1 MASRTEDQ
9 MISEK
14 IAPVLVARTLGPF
27 DLVVIFVAIVLFI
40 INSAG
45 LQFAGPSVFIFWIV
59 AFATFLV
66 TGAFVTAQLGQDV
79 SGRGLPVRLD
89 PQGARPVLGL
99 LRGLRCLVAGAD
111 RDGASGILV
120 ANFLQAG
127 RVREPAI
134 LTKNWEVGI
143 VVLLVLWFS
152 AAMSL
157 LRMRL
162 TQNYVNVQFFLYAAA
177 IFVIGLAGV
186 VWLLKGNAV
195 VDVLLDRLEPF
206 QGDKLAFGIPAN
218 LTFFSFAIL
227 ALLGIETPMNMGVE
241 VHGGEKAIRTYLL
254 WGCAIVIAAYLWT
267 TWGNMVVIKA
277 GGANGVTGGAQA
289 VGVAIGEW
297 AGVAVALILAWVF
310 ITATVVY
317 NYAFARLLFVSG
329 LEKRLPHQFGKV
341 NKNKVPANAVILQ
354 TVIATIITILV
365 FFGLGGDDY
374 NKPFFGLYAG
384 LTIVWCISTALLF
397 LGHLLREAGQ
407 PGALRAG
414 ASHPG
419 GVALRLRYR
428 GHDREPAGGS
438 LHLHRFLVPGG
449 LPHAGRMEHVDDLGN
464 AVLRDHGDRDL
475 FHLSIDEEGEDGRAT
490 PRRECRAA
498 GDQVGSSL
506 RLIEERPRAV
516 APGERRS
523 SPGGR
528 PLSTATGAPPRSL
541 RAPDRRRPR
550 LRRGGRP

>member
-59 AFATFLV
+59 AFATFLI
-66 TGAFVTAQLGQDV
+66 TGAFVTAQLGRMFPEEGSLYV
-79 SGRGLPVRLD
+79 WTHK
-89 PQGARPVLGL
+89 VLGPFW
-99 LRGLRCLVAGAD
+99 GFFAGFVAWWPGPIVMVASGTLVAAFIG
-111 RDGASGILV
+111 
-120 ANFLQAG
+120 QAAAFG
-127 RVREPAI
+127 DHAI
-134 LTKNWEVGI
+134 LTKNWEIGI

-162 TQNYVNVQFFLYAAA
+162 TQNYVNVQFFFYAAA

-186 VWLLKGNAV
+186 VWLLKGNPSSTSFSTGWN
-195 VDVLLDRLEPF
+195 PF
-206 QGDKLAFGIPAN
+206 GGDKLAFGIPAN

-241 VHGGEKAIRTYLL
+241 VHGGEKAIRTYIL

-289 VGVAIGEW
+289 VAVAIGDW

-397 LGHLLREAGQ
+397 LDIFFAK
-407 PGALRAG
+407 RAN
-414 ASHPG
+414 P
-419 GVALRLRYR
+419 
-428 GHDREPAGGS
+428 E
-438 LHLHRFLVPGG
+438 RF
-449 LPHAGRMEHVDDLGN
+449 E
-464 AVLRDHGDRDL
+464 
-475 FHLSIDEEGEDGRAT
+475 
-490 PRRECRAA
+490 
-498 GDQVGSSL
+498 Q
-506 RLIEERPRAV
+506 
-516 APGERRS
+516 ERRIPVGWLYVCGIVGTIVNMLAVIFIFIGS
-523 SPGGR
+523 WYPTGFPTLAEWNTWMISVTLFSVITGIVIYFISQ
-528 PLSTATGAPPRSL
+528 STRKGKTDEQFLAESAAQHGIKSDLPS
-541 RAPDRRRPR
+541 
-550 LRRGGRP
+550 G